1 MAAVTHANRARMTTA
16 TSGTGTIT
24 LGSAESGFQTFA
36 AAGVSDGDVV
46 RYTIEDGTAWEI
58 GTGTY
63 TASGTTLSRTLSE
76 SSTGSL
82 LSLSGSATVFIT
94 AASED
99 LGGLVLLAVE
109 TVTTAVSAIDID
121 IPAGYTRFKLCID
134 DLTNSVSS
142 TGAQTRVTLSTDGGS
157 TFISSGD
164 HKILSQG
171 VQYGYTNVS
180 WTSST
185 GVPFL
190 IAIQTFSGTNAPQSA
205 VHEITVSDD
214 VFVMQGFYDFDD
226 SAAFISN
233 RREMT
238 ARVDTIR
245 ISQSSNNIATGRIAL
260 YGYKETI

>member
-1 MAAVTHANRARMTTA
+1 MVKLVNRAKVATA
-16 TSGTGTIT
+16 TTGTGTIT
-24 LGSAESGFQTFA
+24 LGAAESGFQTFA

-82 LSLSGSATVFIT
+82 LNLSGSATVFVT
-94 AASED
+94 AAGED
-99 LGGLVLLAVE
+99 LGGLVLLTVE
-109 TVTTAVSAIDID
+109 TVTTPVSAIDID

-134 DLTNSVSS
+134 DITNSASS

-157 TFISSGD
+157 TFISSAD
-164 HKILSQG
+164 HKIVGQG
-171 VQYGYTNVS
+171 MTYGSSSVS

-185 GVPFL
+185 GAGFL
-190 IAIQTFSGTNAPQSA
+190 LAIQPTFGGTNAPQSA
-205 VHEITVSDD
+205 VHEVTVSDD

-226 SAAFISN
+226 IAAFISN

-238 ARVDTIR
+238 ARVDAIR
-245 ISQSSNNIATGRIAL
+245 ISQSSGSIATGNVRL
-260 YGYKETI
+260 FGYRETL

>member
-1 MAAVTHANRARMTTA
+1 MVKLVNRAKVATA
-16 TSGTGTIT
+16 TTGTGTIT
-24 LGSAESGFQTFA
+24 LGAAESGFQTFA
-36 AAGVSDGDVV
+36 DAGVSDGDVV

-63 TASGTTLSRTLSE
+63 TASGTTLSRVLLE

-82 LSLSGSATVFIT
+82 LSLTGSAKVFVT
-94 AASED
+94 AAGED
-99 LGGLVLLAVE
+99 LGGLVLLTEE
-109 TVTTAVSAIDID
+109 TVTVAVSAIDIN
-121 IPAGYTRFKLCID
+121 IPVGYTRFKLCID
-134 DLTNSVSS
+134 DITNSASS

-164 HKILSQG
+164 HKVVAQQMTYGSSG
-171 VQYGYTNVS
+171 VT

-185 GVPFL
+185 TVAFL
-190 IAIQTFSGTNAPQSA
+190 LAIQFTTFGTNAPQSA

-214 VFVMQGFYDFDD
+214 VFVMQGFFDFDD
-226 SAAFISN
+226 IAAFISN

-245 ISQSSNNIATGRIAL
+245 ISQNSGNIATGKVRL
-260 YGYKETI
+260 FGYREAF

>member
-1 MAAVTHANRARMTTA
+1 MVKLFNRVKVS
-16 TSGTGTIT
+16 TSSTGTGSIT
-24 LGSAESGFQTFA
+24 LGAAESGFQTFA
-36 AAGVSDGDVV
+36 AAGVSDGDVL

-164 HKILSQG
+164 HKIAGQTLI
-171 VQYGYTNVS
+171 YGSTNDY

-185 GVPFL
+185 AVPFML
-190 IAIQTFSGTNAPQSA
+190 AIQATFGGTNAPQSA

-214 VFVMQGFYDFDD
+214 VFVMQGFFDFDD

-245 ISQSSNNIATGRIAL
+245 ISQHSGNIATGKVRL
-260 YGYKETI
+260 FGYRETL

>member
-1 MAAVTHANRARMTTA
+1 MVKLFNRVKVS
-16 TSGTGTIT
+16 TSSTGTGSIT
-24 LGSAESGFQTFA
+24 LGAAESGFQTFA
-36 AAGVSDGDVV
+36 AAGVSDGDVL
-46 RYTIEDGTAWEI
+46 RYTIEDGAAWEI

-164 HKILSQG
+164 HKIAGQTLI
-171 VQYGYTNVS
+171 YGSTNDY

-185 GVPFL
+185 AVPFML
-190 IAIQTFSGTNAPQSA
+190 AIQATFGGTNAPQSA

-214 VFVMQGFYDFDD
+214 VFVMQGFFDFDD

-245 ISQSSNNIATGRIAL
+245 ISQHSGNIATGKVRL
-260 YGYKETI
+260 FGYRETL

>member
-1 MAAVTHANRARMTTA
+1 MVKLVNRAKVATA
-16 TSGTGTIT
+16 TTGTGTMT
-24 LGSAESGFQTFA
+24 LGAAESGFQTFA

-63 TASGTTLSRTLSE
+63 TASGTTLSRALSE

-82 LSLSGSATVFIT
+82 LSLSGSATVFVT
-94 AASED
+94 AAGED
-99 LGGLVLLAVE
+99 LGGVVLLTVE

-134 DLTNSVSS
+134 DITNSASS

-157 TFISSGD
+157 TFISSTD
-164 HKILSQG
+164 HKIVAQVMGYGSSG
-171 VQYGYTNVS
+171 VA

-185 GVPFL
+185 GAAFL
-190 IAIQTFSGTNAPQSA
+190 LAIQIVAGGTNAPQSA

-214 VFVMQGFYDFDD
+214 VFVMQGFYDCDA
-226 SAAFISN
+226 SVAFISN

-245 ISQSSNNIATGRIAL
+245 ISQSSGSIATGKVRLFGYREAL
-260 YGYKETI
+260 